1 MQKKNKP
8 QPANDPI
15 IIAGINDTYFDS
27 GRPNKILPN
36 STIRNEGFLPNTGLA
51 AQHFNYIANNHG
63 AWINFLKDGYE
74 DNREKLDEIIYRRD
88 IAQGYFNIGANNI
101 STNDYISISPGSEP
115 VEQSENIT
123 RGTTG
128 SAHWIRPYPDASH
141 PADTAGYYTIRVVTW
156 AESAS
161 TDAYTSVIL
170 KINVANNTYPGTQ
183 IGSAVG
189 YRASNATNG
198 SIMCYGEIM
207 YYHDGS
213 FFPKFCLT
221 SGTTSNISV
230 GLMNLWSDILYL
242 EHHKI

>member
-1 MQKKNKP
+1 MQKKHKS

-15 IIAGINDTYFDS
+15 IIAGISDTYFDS

-51 AQHFNYIANNHG
+51 AQNFNYIANNHG
-63 AWINFLKDGYE
+63 EWINFLKDGYE

-88 IAQGYFNIGANNI
+88 IAQGYFNIDANNI
-101 STNDYISISPGSEP
+101 STNGYVSISQGSQP

-128 SAHWIRPYPDASH
+128 SAHWIRPYPDALD
-141 PADTAGYYTIRVVTW
+141 PGDTAGYYTIRVATD
-156 AESAS
+156 ATSAS

-189 YRASNATNG
+189 YRRSNNVNTPTK
-198 SIMCYGEIM
+198 CYGEIM

-221 SGTTSNISV
+221 SGTAANISL
-230 GLMNLWSDILYL
+230 GPSFLFADILYL